1 MKKRVMRVVA
11 GVLAAGIGFAGFDI
25 SAEATR
31 DVGLSEEGAWNG
43 QAMNIHAMVTLDE
56 YLRTYDMVGMDISA
70 KKTAMLLSGELEE
83 LIEEK
88 QFRNLVIAKVTNY
101 VNVRSLPNEDGE
113 IVGKL
118 YNHSVGTFLGEE
130 NGWYQIQSGNV
141 TGYVKA
147 DYCVTGEDAV
157 ELAKQ
162 VRIRMAT
169 VATQTLFVRQEPTT
183 ESRVIG
189 MLPEAEELVVLEE
202 TDGWVKVDVEEGIGW
217 ISADYVTLHNEF
229 VVAESREEEARRL
242 AKEEAAAKAAR
253 EAAAKAAVKAA
264 QSSASKGNTSSQN
277 STSGSNS
284 QSSTASGSQ
293 ASSSQSGR
301 DVADYAL
308 QFVGNPYVY
317 GGTSLTKGADC
328 SGFVQSVY
336 ANFGV
341 SLPRTSSEQ
350 RSAGYAVDG
359 ISNAQAGDLVCYSGH
374 IGIYIGD
381 GKIVHAS
388 SAKTGIITSKAD
400 YRKILAVR
408 RIF

>member
-1 MKKRVMRVVA
+1 MKKVIA
-11 GVLAAGIGFAGFDI
+11 KAAICGLTASIGFAGMGLR
-25 SAEATR
+25 AEAARGTGTVMQNSVTDSR
-31 DVGLSEEGAWNG
+31 MEIHKMITLNEYMQEVRAETDALSKSQRIVSAGEVHELSEE
-43 QAMNIHAMVTLDE
+43 V
-56 YLRTYDMVGMDISA
+56 
-70 KKTAMLLSGELEE
+70 
-83 LIEEK
+83 
-88 QFRNLVIAKVTNY
+88 QFRNLVIAKVNSY
-101 VNVRSLPNEDGE
+101 VNVRSLPDENSE
-113 IVGKL
+113 VLGKL

-147 DYCVTGEDAV
+147 DYCVVGDEAV

-162 VRIRMAT
+162 VRTRIAT
-169 VATQTLFVRQEPTT
+169 VTTQTLFVRKEPTT
-183 ESRVIG
+183 ESKVIG
-189 MLPEAEELVVLEE
+189 MVPEMEELVVSEE
-202 TDGWVKVDVEEGIGW
+202 TEGWVKVDVEEGIGW
-217 ISADYVTLHNEF
+217 VSADYVSLRNEF
-229 VVAESREEEARRL
+229 VKAESKEEEQKRL
-242 AKEEAAAKAAR
+242 AKEEAARKAAR
-253 EAAAKAAVKAA
+253 DAAAKSA
-264 QSSASKGNTSSQN
+264 QNAASKGSASGTNTSDSTSANSSATSQN
-277 STSGSNS
+277 
-284 QSSTASGSQ
+284 
-293 ASSSQSGR
+293 QSGR

-341 SLPRTSSEQ
+341 SLPRTSAEQ

-388 SAKTGIITSKAD
+388 SSKTGIITSRAD

>member
-1 MKKRVMRVVA
+1 MKKRVVRVAVCALTA
-11 GVLAAGIGFAGFDI
+11 GVSFAGLGITAAARSVKLPLD
-25 SAEATR
+25 
-31 DVGLSEEGAWNG
+31 GAWKSG
-43 QAMNIHAMVTLDE
+43 RENIHEVVLLDE
-56 YLRTYDMVGMDISA
+56 YCQTNISPEWKQQM
-70 KKTAMLLSGELEE
+70 KKMPQHSHGELEE

-88 QFRNLVIAKVTNY
+88 QFRNLVIARVNNY
-101 VNVRSLPNEDGE
+101 VNVRSLPDENSE

-118 YNHSVGTFLGEE
+118 YNHSVGAFLGEE
-130 NGWYQIQSGNV
+130 NGWYQIRSGSV

-147 DYCVTGEDAV
+147 DFCVTGEAAV

-162 VRIRMAT
+162 VRTRIAT
-169 VATQTLFVRQEPTT
+169 VTTQTLFVRSEPTT
-183 ESRVIG
+183 ESGIIG
-189 MLPEAEELVVLEE
+189 MVPETEELVVLEE
-202 TDGWVKVDVEEGIGW
+202 AEGWAKVDVEEGTGW
-217 ISADYVTLHNEF
+217 ISMDYVKLRNEF
-229 VVAESREEEARRL
+229 VEAESREEEARRL
-242 AKEEAAAKAAR
+242 AKEEAARKTAR
-253 EAAAKAAVKAA
+253 EAAAKAA
-264 QSSASKGNTSSQN
+264 QSSASKGNAS
-277 STSGSNS
+277 S
-284 QSSTASGSQ
+284 QSSTASNSQ
-293 ASSSQSGR
+293 SSSSQSGQ